1 MKARMQGALLFNEEK
16 NASKEDWET
25 KVKEVGGEP
34 EEGGVTLEEGEEVL
48 HCVIVSELQVA
59 WKTCFGVTP
68 AGLDVWLL
76 SSTSSCRLTPSP
88 QDVGEKREMDW
99 MVYEW
104 EVCRNDQRKDGG
116 GRERSCWRNRFMWR
130 LNLRSCDI
138 GWAAKILVNI
148 IETQK

>member
-88 QDVGEKREMDW
+88 QDVGEEEGDGLNGLRMRGLQKWSKERW
-99 MVYEW
+99 G
-104 EVCRNDQRKDGG
+104 RKGKK
-116 GRERSCWRNRFMWR
+116 
-130 LNLRSCDI
+130 LL
-138 GWAAKILVNI
+138 K
-148 IETQK
+148 K